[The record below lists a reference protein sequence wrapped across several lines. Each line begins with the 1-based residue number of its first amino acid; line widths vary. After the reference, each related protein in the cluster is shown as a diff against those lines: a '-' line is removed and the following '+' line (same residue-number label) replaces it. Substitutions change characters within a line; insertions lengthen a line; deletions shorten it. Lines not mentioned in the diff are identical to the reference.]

1 MLYTCRNSGFGYS
14 LRFRTSDVLAATF
27 YPSHFP
33 TIEGTASLVTRAA
46 DFQHLHET
54 YQHTTPVIFGRPY
67 VVPFRTSI
75 HMSIYSSCIQ
85 ELLKHT
91 NSQT

>member
-27 YPSHFP
+27 YPSYFP

-46 DFQHLHET
+46 NFQHLHGNLPT
-54 YQHTTPVIFGRPY
+54 YCSGYFWAPMRC
-67 VVPFRTSI
+67 PF
-75 HMSIYSSCIQ
+75 
-85 ELLKHT
+85 
-91 NSQT
+91 